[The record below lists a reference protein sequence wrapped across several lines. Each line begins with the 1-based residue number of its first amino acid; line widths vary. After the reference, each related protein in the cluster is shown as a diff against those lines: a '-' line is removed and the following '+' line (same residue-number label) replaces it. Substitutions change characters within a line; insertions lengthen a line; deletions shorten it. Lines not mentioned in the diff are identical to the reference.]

1 MFTFKHFGFK
11 IISVMKV
18 NVILTSLKP
27 SQTGWVIFL
36 WLEMQSIFW
45 LRRNTLGQTVFIF
58 YINELFIHGV
68 KLNCNICG

>member
-36 WLEMQSIFW
+36 WLEMP
-45 LRRNTLGQTVFIF
+45 RRNTLGQTVFIF

-68 KLNCNICG
+68 NLNCNVCG